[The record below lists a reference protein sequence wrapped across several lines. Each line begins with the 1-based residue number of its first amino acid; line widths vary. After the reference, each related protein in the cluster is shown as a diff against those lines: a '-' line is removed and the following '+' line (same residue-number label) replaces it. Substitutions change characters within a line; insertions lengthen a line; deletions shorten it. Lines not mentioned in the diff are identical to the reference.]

1 MASTS
6 TNKQPVFTDRK
17 FSVIKDTS
25 SAITGVN
32 ALPPG
37 TAIDPQI
44 VAGTLLLDCRDND
57 GAVVEY
63 AYTVS
68 REINFESYEEDPAVD
83 DSQSLKKNGYV
94 VNFYFCPEAA
104 AFNPSKAFFLGAIE
118 AALEEGDI
126 RIWGGMPFV
135 HAPVAVLGAESSGDA
150 EPTYMRGL
158 FVPKGQCLWACAVK
172 QYLPND
178 EEGNPQEDPATLT
191 PLVGVQGGYY

>member
-17 FSVIKDTS
+17 FNVIKDTS

-37 TAIDPQI
+37 TAVDPDI

-63 AYTVS
+63 AYTIA
-68 REINFESYEEDPAVD
+68 REINFESYEEDPEVD

-94 VNFYFCPEAA
+94 INFYFCPEAA
-104 AFNPSKAFFLGAIE
+104 AFNPSKAFYLGAVE
-118 AALEEGDI
+118 AAIEEGDLI
-126 RIWGGMPFV
+126 IWTAMPFV
-135 HAPVAVLGAESSGDA
+135 HAPVAVLGAEGTNA

-158 FVPKGQCLWACAVK
+158 YVPKGQCLWACAVK

-178 EEGNPQEDPATLT
+178 PDGKKQDDPATLT